1 MKNQKNIMK
10 NLKFM
15 NSVIFAINLQILG
28 IMEQTNQ
35 FVKIVQKNI
44 KYLNCKN
51 HHQIMNRS
59 RFPLVY
65 NGFGL
70 GEVPLLET

>member
-10 NLKFM
+10 KAKFM
-15 NSVIFAINLQILG
+15 NAVIFAINIQILG

-35 FVKIVQKNI
+35 FVRIVQKNI

-51 HHQIMNRS
+51 HHQIINRNC
-59 RFPLVY
+59 FPLVY
-65 NGFGL
+65 NTSL
-70 GEVPLLET
+70 YTTL